1 MADATVEQPPP
12 APEPSR
18 APEQHWREVLG
29 DWQQSGLKPR
39 AFCDQRGLSIGSF
52 SYWRYRIRRLDGLAA
67 AAPAKAPASTRR
79 KPAFIPVRLSA
90 SSIHPTA
97 IEVVLRG
104 GQTLKVAKGADEAL
118 LRMVIGVLEGTPC

>member
-1 MADATVEQPPP
+1 MPDVAVEQPPP

-18 APEQHWREVLG
+18 APDQHWREVLG

-52 SYWRYRIRRLDGLAA
+52 SYWRYRIRRLDGSA

-79 KPAFIPVRLSA
+79 KQAFIPVRLST
-90 SSIHPTA
+90 SSIRPAA

-104 GQTLKVAKGADEAL
+104 GRCLRVAKGADEAL
-118 LRMVIGVLEGTPC
+118 LRMVIGVLEETPC